1 MNKKQSD
8 KKGVFTI
15 AYEFNAPKELVFN
28 AFANAEALNE
38 WWGPVETKN
47 SVIRLD
53 FKTGGIF
60 HYKMESKGR
69 TNFGRFLFGKIEPYD
84 YLEFTNSFSDEQAN
98 VIKAPFDI
106 PLPMEIFYR
115 LTFSESKGKT
125 MINMTGQPI
134 HANEEE
140 QKGFMSINASMQQ
153 GFGAT
158 FNQLASYLD
167 KLQSK
172 F

>member
-1 MNKKQSD
+1 MNKKQSNE
-8 KKGVFTI
+8 KGEFTI

-47 SVIRLD
+47 SVIHLD
-53 FKTGGIF
+53 FKMGGIF

-69 TNFGRFLFGKIEPYD
+69 TNYGRFLFGKIEPYD
-84 YLEFTNSFSDEQAN
+84 YLEFANSFSDEHAN

-106 PLPMEIFYR
+106 PLPLEIFYR

-125 MINMTGQPI
+125 TINMAGQPV

-158 FNQLASYLD
+158 FNQLAVYLG
-167 KLQSK
+167 KLPSK

>member
-1 MNKKQSD
+1 MNSRIKLIIVVSVVVVASILLLLLYMRSLQ
-8 KKGVFTI
+8 
-15 AYEFNAPKELVFN
+15 N
-28 AFANAEALNE
+28 
-38 WWGPVETKN
+38 WVE
-47 SVIRLD
+47 
-53 FKTGGIF
+53 

-69 TNFGRFLFGKIEPYD
+69 INYGRFLFGKIEPYD
-84 YLEFTNSFSDEQAN
+84 YLEFANSFSDEHAN
-98 VIKAPFDI
+98 VIKPPFDI

-125 MINMTGQPI
+125 TINMTGQPI